1 MKFRKLAALVLLLAA
16 VVQLTACG
24 GGGTTQVTLP
34 DDAGQVTVPDD
45 AGQVTL
51 PDDSGQITPIRTEVP
66 QNTFAQAAA
75 DFSTAL
81 LRQTHKTGENTTLS
95 PYSVMSALAMTA
107 NGADGETRSEMEA
120 VLGLPLDE
128 LNSALLALREQAGEE
143 LIAANSLWIRNDI
156 TVLPEFLQ
164 TTDAYYGAAVYQAPF
179 DGGTVKEINDWI
191 AAHTKDRIRD
201 MLESLDPLTG
211 VCLVNALTFDAK
223 WASEFYEEF
232 IWEEDFH
239 AWDGTTQQVDMMH
252 GTVRTYL
259 SSGSATGF
267 VKDYAGGRYSF
278 VALLPNENLRVEDY
292 VNQLDGTALLD
303 LMENRSDE
311 KVDITMPRFKTE
323 YKESLVKP
331 LVSMG
336 MPLAFDAENADF
348 SRMVDTALPVYIGD
362 VLHQTYVSVDGSG
375 TEAAAATIVS
385 VSEGTTAL
393 PEPEPEPK
401 VVILD
406 RPFVWLIWDEQEA
419 QPIFIGVVN
428 SVTAA

>member
-34 DDAGQVTVPDD
+34 EDAGQVTVPDD

-51 PDDSGQITPIRTEVP
+51 PDDSGQITPVRTEVP

-81 LRQTHKTGENTTLS
+81 LRRTHKTGENTTLS

-128 LNSALLALREQAGEE
+128 LNSALLTFREQSGEE
-143 LIAANSLWIRNDI
+143 LVAANSLWIRADV
-156 TVLPEFLQ
+156 TVQPEFLQ
-164 TTDAYYGAAVYQAPF
+164 TTDAYYDAAVYQAPF

-191 AAHTKDRIRD
+191 AAHTKNRIRD
-201 MLESLDPLTG
+201 MLESLDPLTAI
-211 VCLVNALTFDAK
+211 CLVNALTFDAK
-223 WASEFYEEF
+223 WASEFYKED

-252 GTVRTYL
+252 GTVYTYL
-259 SSGSATGF
+259 SSDSATGF

-278 VALLPNENLRVEDY
+278 VALLPNEGLSVEDY
-292 VNQLDGTALLD
+292 VNQLDGTALLE
-303 LMENRSDE
+303 LMENQSDE

-323 YKESLVKP
+323 YNTSLTKP
-331 LVSMG
+331 LCEMG

-348 SRMVDTALPVYIGD
+348 SRMVDTTLPVYIGG

-375 TEAAAATIVS
+375 TEAAAATIVTM
-385 VSEGTTAL
+385 ELATAAL
-393 PEPEPEPK
+393 PEAETK
-401 VVILD
+401 RVILD

-419 QPIFIGVVN
+419 QPIFIGIVN
-428 SVTAA
+428 SVTAE

>member
-16 VVQLTACG
+16 VVQLAACG
-24 GGGTTQVTLP
+24 GGATTQVTLP
-34 DDAGQVTVPDD
+34 DDAEPVALPDD
-45 AGQVTL
+45 TGQVTL
-51 PDDSGQITPIRTEVP
+51 PDDSGEITPVRTEVP
-66 QNTFAQAAA
+66 QNTFEQAAA

-81 LRQTHKTGENTTLS
+81 LQQAHQPGENTTLS

-128 LNSALLALREQAGEE
+128 LNSALLAFREQAGEE
-143 LIAANSLWIRNDI
+143 LVVANSLWIRNDI

-164 TTDAYYGAAVYQAPF
+164 TTDAYYNAEVYQAPF
-179 DGGTVKEINDWI
+179 DGSTVKDINDWI

-201 MLESLDPLTG
+201 MLEYLDPLAA

-223 WASEFYEEF
+223 WASEFYEEN
-232 IWEEDFH
+232 IWEQDFH

-252 GTVRTYL
+252 GAVRAYL
-259 SSGSATGF
+259 SSDSATGF
-267 VKDYAGGRYSF
+267 VKDYDGGRYSF
-278 VALLPNENLRVEDY
+278 VALLPDEGLSVEDY

-311 KVDITMPRFKTE
+311 EVHISMPRFKTE
-323 YKESLVKP
+323 YKTSLAKP
-331 LVSMG
+331 LASMG
-336 MPLAFDAENADF
+336 MPQAFDEKQADF
-348 SRMVDTALPVYIGD
+348 SRMVDTTYPVFIDD

-375 TEAAAATIVS
+375 TEAAAATIVQMVMTS
-385 VSEGTTAL
+385 AL
-393 PEPEPEPK
+393 PETEPK

-406 RPFVWLIWDEQEA
+406 RPFVWLIWDEQES
-419 QPIFIGVVN
+419 QPIFIGVLN
-428 SVTAA
+428 SVTTE